1 MEIDIERVAEVA
13 RIKLS
18 EEEKEKYEND
28 LKSILEAFEII
39 SKVDTENVDPS
50 YLPIK
55 VKNKMRKD
63 EPEKSKGR
71 KLLELTNLTEDGY
84 FVGPKTK

>member
-1 MEIDIERVAEVA
+1 MEIDIERVAMVA

-18 EEEKEKYEND
+18 EQEKEKYKND
-28 LKSILEAFEII
+28 LKSILNAFEII
-39 SKVDTENVDPS
+39 EKVNTENIEPS

-63 EPEKSKGR
+63 QPKKSKG
-71 KLLELTNLTEDGY
+71 KELLKLTNLTEDEY
-84 FVGPKTK
+84 FVGPRTK